1 MEKDVHTN
9 FEVKIMFR
17 DTRKDKLKKRVIY
30 LSIAVALL
38 TTGIMLNYKEE
49 QKTEATQEAVQQLE
63 VTEQEQTQNNAPETS
78 TESAPETYLI
88 KEVDGVV
95 KVFLCDNEGGEELY
109 LITSIPFDLL
119 SEEDQQL
126 FIDGVVIETEE
137 DLGAFLQNFDS

>member
-1 MEKDVHTN
+1 
-9 FEVKIMFR
+9 MFR
-17 DTRKDKLKKRVIY
+17 NTRKDKLKKRVIY
-30 LSIAVALL
+30 LSIAVVLL

-126 FIDGVVIETEE
+126 FIDGVVIETEK

>member
-1 MEKDVHTN
+1 
-9 FEVKIMFR
+9 MFR

>member
-63 VTEQEQTQNNAPETS
+63 VNEQEQTQNNALETS